1 MVTCLQVT
9 PSAREVLFSASRDG
23 TVRVWSIASARPISV
38 IRSEHGPIYCILAVA
53 NGRSVLSG
61 GSDGSVSRFDRE
73 SGRLQRVYRG
83 PSTIVFGLGATDEG
97 GLVAVGKD
105 RALHHWSCSE
115 PCEFCVAC
123 RGSGSCARHETMECP
138 HEGCSQSFRSKALFD
153 AHVAI
158 CEHFRRP
165 CPNVCSG
172 CPMRAMPKG
181 EYEAHSRVCGFR
193 LINCP
198 NASCEVRLLASDL
211 AHHRATTCLY
221 EEVRCPNKGCNS
233 MLERGE
239 LDRHSQQT

>member
-1 MVTCLQVT
+1 M
-9 PSAREVLFSASRDG
+9 
-23 TVRVWSIASARPISV
+23 
-38 IRSEHGPIYCILAVA
+38 
-53 NGRSVLSG
+53 
-61 GSDGSVSRFDRE
+61 
-73 SGRLQRVYRG
+73 
-83 PSTIVFGLGATDEG
+83 
-97 GLVAVGKD
+97 GKD

-239 LDRHSQQT
+239 LDRHSQQTCVHRVVVCRAPGCGAKLTWLKFQVSEWTRARWAVVEKGNRPELVPEAS